1 MDESDT
7 MLEMELAVMVL
18 EVGELEL
25 EATDVPVAV
34 LGGEGLEMGITG
46 GAFGNVVFRAGHPED
61 SVSRRTGQ

>member
-1 MDESDT
+1 
-7 MLEMELAVMVL
+7 MLEMELAVRVL

-25 EATDVPVAV
+25 EATVEVDVPVAV